1 MEGQSVSE
9 SYYPAYSRTN
19 AGSCGPIIIIVSA
32 RYLTTPWHHPLP
44 LRSCMRVC
52 RYPVLNMHADT
63 RPHSPRGAVRRFA
76 SLLQFSGFFRFAALT
91 ITLSGLGVM
100 TASAATITG
109 TVLNKNTQRY
119 LERATVQ
126 VEGTEVQALTFPDGT
141 YRITGLAAGTYSLVT
156 NYTGLDA
163 QTKSVTVGAD
173 ETVKADFE
181 LTSDVYELNK
191 LTVTSSLEG
200 TAYAINQ
207 QRRAES
213 ARSVTSMDAFT
224 DQSTGNPG
232 EFLRNI
238 SGVQMDYSQNEPN
251 RIRVRGQDPVLT
263 SVTMDGNDIAS
274 AASSGTTRNLEV
286 DQLSMAAIE
295 SVEVYKAGIPSM
307 SANAIGG
314 AVNFTT
320 KSAFDQ
326 KGRRASLQLG
336 VLTDSHDFFSR
347 YVGPGHNNSGRELS
361 AWPVGRVTY
370 SNSFLNNRLGIVASF
385 GRDQSNMLGSSTTQ
399 TTYFYN
405 PPADATIPYTPEN
418 TTLRRGQLLINPNRQ
433 LRTRTDYSLNADFRL
448 TDEIT
453 VFLKNTLTKYHS
465 SNRNHSFNLTPTNSL
480 AAFTA
485 DSTLDQYTTTNGRA
499 DQGASV
505 FDKYTTSWQI
515 NPGLKFKSGN
525 WKAELIGAV
534 SKSINHYYNDTNFGA
549 LSIWTAPGLG
559 WTAVTPRDNEVPTSF
574 NQTSGPSVYD
584 LNNYFPNQGNLATTG
599 GEHRSDHG
607 GMVTSNIRLSQE
619 TRWTGRLDVQRD
631 FQLSFPFYLK
641 AGLSYN
647 ELIRDRY
654 NTPKRWYWLGDDGV
668 AGTADDLTT
677 VANLGRFAEPVQVTQ
692 GLPDF
697 HLREASYF
705 NTAILNSYWKAHPN
719 VLQENLA
726 YAKDQEFQNKR
737 KVNEKVTGYYVMGDA
752 TVKKLN
758 VLAGVRVE
766 KTDIKAL
773 GTRTLPTSGPNNV
786 LPVGVNA
793 NSLAGILA
801 KYRFYTLE
809 SSYRSDPFPYLHL
822 RYEILPNLQARASY
836 TEAIGRP
843 DFAQILPS
851 LTQDDTPIG
860 GFAGTITS
868 TRAGIL
874 PQRSKN
880 FDFSLEYYTKTAGEW
895 TFAWFRRDIDDYISS
910 VTVPMS
916 QDLLTELG
924 LGAEFA
930 NYRLSTSTN
939 LGNANWDGY
948 EIGVRQ
954 RLSEWAFMPSFLHG
968 FEIWANHTKLY
979 KMEGSFTG
987 GATGPTVTQLANVV
1001 DSQINAG
1008 VSYRSPRGKFYI
1020 HLKTNFQAGRPT
1032 ANILSTGPSNRTNPR
1047 LEDYQFWDGEMS
1059 YQLKP
1064 KLRLTVT
1071 ARNLMA
1077 ERQLN
1082 TEMGVVRARQQDTGI
1097 SWIFGMKYDL

>member
-1 MEGQSVSE
+1 MNMN
-9 SYYPAYSRTN
+9 ADSRPQ
-19 AGSCGPIIIIVSA
+19 C
-32 RYLTTPWHHPLP
+32 
-44 LRSCMRVC
+44 
-52 RYPVLNMHADT
+52 
-63 RPHSPRGAVRRFA
+63 PRGAVHRFTSWLRFA
-76 SLLQFSGFFRFAALT
+76 GFFRLATLAAALT
-91 ITLSGLGVM
+91 GFGAATS
-100 TASAATITG
+100 SAATISG
-109 TVLNKNTQRY
+109 AVLNKNTQRY
-119 LERATVQ
+119 LERASVQ
-126 VEGTEVQALTFPDGT
+126 VEGTQLQTLTQPDGSF
-141 YRITGLAAGTYSLVT
+141 RIAGLPAGTYSLVT
-156 NYTGLDA
+156 SYAGLDA
-163 QTKSVTVGAD
+163 QTKSVTVGAN
-173 ETVKADFE
+173 ETAKVDFE

-238 SGVQMDYSQNEPN
+238 SGIQMDYSQNEPN
-251 RIRVRGQDPVLT
+251 RIRIRGQDSVLT
-263 SVTMDGNDIAS
+263 SVTMDGNEIAS
-274 AASSGTTRNLEV
+274 AGSSGTTRNLEV

-295 SVEVYKAGIPSM
+295 SVEVYKSPIPSM

-326 KGRRASLQLG
+326 KGRRASVQLG
-336 VLTDSHDFFSR
+336 VLTDSHDFFR
-347 YVGPGHNNSGRELS
+347 KYDGPGQNNSGKELS

-370 SNSFLNNRLGIVASF
+370 SDSFFNNRLGIVASV
-385 GRDQSNMLGSSTTQ
+385 GRDQSNMLGSSTTH
-399 TTYFYN
+399 TFNTFN
-405 PPADATIPYTPEN
+405 TPADTTIPITAEN
-418 TTLRRGQLLINPNRQ
+418 SKVLRNQLLINPNRQ
-433 LRTRTDYSLNADFRL
+433 LRSRTDYTINADLRL
-448 TDEIT
+448 TDQIT
-453 VFLKNTLTKYHS
+453 LFMKNTLTNYHS

-480 AAFTA
+480 AAYTP
-485 DSTLDQYTTTNGRA
+485 DSTLETYTTTNGRA

-505 FDKYTTSWQI
+505 FDKYSDSWQI

-534 SKSINHYYNDTNFGA
+534 SKSTNHYYNTTNFGS
-549 LSIWTAPGLG
+549 LSIATVGGLG
-559 WTAVTPRDNEVPTSF
+559 WTATTPRDNEVPTLF
-574 NQTSGPSVYD
+574 LQNSGPSVYD
-584 LNNYFPNQGNLATTG
+584 LNNYIPNQANLATTA
-599 GEHRSDHG
+599 GEQRADHA
-607 GMVTSNIRLSQE
+607 GMVTSNIRQSYE
-619 TRWTGRLDVQRD
+619 VRWTGRLDVQRD
-631 FQLSFPFYLK
+631 FEFSFPFYLK

-654 NTPKRWYWLGDDGV
+654 NTPKRWYWVGDDGI

-677 VANLGRFAEPVQVTQ
+677 AAQLGRFAEPAPVTQ

-697 HLREASYF
+697 HLREPAYF
-705 NTAILNSYWKAHPN
+705 NTASLWSYWQAHPQI
-719 VLQENLA
+719 LQENLA

-737 KVNEKVTGYYVMGDA
+737 KVNERVTGYYVMGDA

-758 VLAGVRVE
+758 VLAGLRIE
-766 KTDIKAL
+766 KTDISAL
-773 GTRTLPTSGPNNV
+773 GIRTLPTSGPNSV
-786 LPVGVNA
+786 LPPGVNA
-793 NSLAGILA
+793 NSLAGVQA
-801 KYRFYTLE
+801 KYRYITTE
-809 SSYRSDPFPYLHL
+809 SGYRSDPFPYLHL

-851 LTQDDTPIG
+851 LTQDDTPVG
-860 GFAGTITS
+860 GFSGTITS
-868 TRAGIL
+868 TRSGIL

-895 TFAWFRRDIDDYISS
+895 TFAWFRRDINDYISS
-910 VTVPMS
+910 TTVPMTP
-916 QDLLTELG
+916 DVLAELG
-924 LGAEFA
+924 LDSSFS
-930 NYRLSTSTN
+930 NYRLSSSEN

-948 EIGVRQ
+948 ELGVRQ
-954 RLSEWAFMPSFLHG
+954 RLSDWAFMPGFLHG
-968 FEIWANHTKLY
+968 FEVWANHTRLY
-979 KMEGSFTG
+979 KMEGTFTG
-987 GATGPTVTQLANVV
+987 GSNGAIITQLANVV

-1020 HLKTNFQAGRPT
+1020 HVKTNFQAGRPT
-1032 ANILSTGPSNRTNPR
+1032 ANILSTGPANRLNPR

-1071 ARNLMA
+1071 ARNLMG
-1077 ERQLN
+1077 ERQKN
-1082 TEMGVVRARQQDTGI
+1082 TEMGLVRARQQDTGI
-1097 SWIFGMKYDL
+1097 SWIFGVIYDL